1 MALIDEIQAAQ
12 DRLTEAVCTG
22 DAHRAAALYTD
33 DARLIPQGAPT
44 CNDRGA
50 IAAFFSG
57 TFENGIVDLR
67 FDQYGARLQAALSGD
82 KLDGKYDRGTRGAPY
97 AFKATRATTSARP
110 STEKVPAISGEWRI
124 PTKSSKGESAW
135 RFIVRQNGAAVSA
148 TILRIDGDTGTL
160 SGRFANGKLLLSH
173 FSGARPVKYI

>member
-57 TFENGIVDLR
+57 TFENGIA
-67 FDQYGARLQAALSGD
+67 GARFTTDEVDGDDAQAAEIGRYELFAAQPNGD
-82 KLDGKYDRGTRGAPY
+82 QIRVADGRYLIVWR
-97 AFKATRATTSARP
+97 
-110 STEKVPAISGEWRI
+110 KVDGDWRI
-124 PTKSSKGESAW
+124 HRDMFNT
-135 RFIVRQNGAAVSA
+135 
-148 TILRIDGDTGTL
+148 
-160 SGRFANGKLLLSH
+160 H
-173 FSGARPVKYI
+173 